1 LKYLT
6 IPQFNTYLSGLLLVL
21 LLSLVAAPYSY
32 AEDSAARLDEIRQ
45 EMATISRDEKK
56 LSTKKIKIERHLQT
70 QEEQL
75 HALSKQIQSNELNKN
90 YSLKKIQELTDK
102 EAALAI
108 QFQQRKKDVEK
119 LVFAMIRLK
128 SVPPEIMILQPDG
141 LLSAAQGSMV
151 LGGILPDLEKDIQ
164 RLGDDI
170 NALNQLKTDIKAQ
183 QTDVTEYKKNLEN
196 DRKKLARLIEQR
208 KTDLYNTN
216 KDLYRRQL
224 TLSKLSREVRDVEE
238 LLAQIAQLKSI
249 PKPKA
254 ARRKVTQ
261 PTKKEKT
268 ISRKEKTRKARSMQ
282 SRATPKGISPG
293 MPVVG
298 AIRVS
303 YGQRDDIGA
312 NSQGWT
318 ISAQGEAIVT
328 APFDG
333 TIKYTGPFKRYGQ
346 IILIEHDGGYFSLIG
361 GVSEI
366 YALPETTIKQG
377 TAIAKMGNVA
387 NTSGE
392 VNLYYE
398 VRYKGKAVDPKRL
411 LSSRNL

>member
-1 LKYLT
+1 VKYAAAT
-6 IPQFNTYLSGLLLVL
+6 IFKTPLLCCV
-21 LLSLVAAPYSY
+21 LSLLICLGAPPVH
-32 AEDSAARLDEIRQ
+32 AEDSAARLEQIRK
-45 EMATISRDEKK
+45 EMAEATRDEKK
-56 LSTKKIKIERHLQT
+56 LSHKKSEIEQHLHT

-75 HALSKQIQSNELNKN
+75 NALSKKIQSNELNKN
-90 YSLKKIQELTDK
+90 HSLKKIQELSKK
-102 EAALAI
+102 EAALSVE
-108 QFQQRKKDVEK
+108 FQQRKKDVEK

-141 LLSAAQGSMV
+141 LLAAAQGSMV
-151 LGGILPDLEKDIQ
+151 LGGILPELESDIQ
-164 RLGDDI
+164 RLGKDI
-170 NALNQLKTDIKAQ
+170 KALNQLKADIKSQ
-183 QTDVTEYKKNLEN
+183 QADVNDYKKSLEK

-238 LLAQIAQLKSI
+238 LLTQIAKLKSI
-249 PKPKA
+249 PKPRA
-254 ARRKVTQ
+254 AQRKTTK
-261 PTKKEKT
+261 PTKAD
-268 ISRKEKTRKARSMQ
+268 RKEQRKQ
-282 SRATPKGISPG
+282 KSRNAKRQPAPAAPQGISPG

-298 AIRVS
+298 AIRVN

-318 ISAQGEAIVT
+318 ISAQSEAIVT

-346 IILIEHDGGYFSLIG
+346 IILIEHEGGYFSLIG

-366 YALPETTIKQG
+366 YALPETNIKQG
-377 TAIAKMGNVA
+377 SAIAKMGNIA
-387 NTSGE
+387 DTNGE